1 MSSPSFEAVMRRLA
15 LVCPLAGVA
24 DSLQGKFTP
33 LLISARLYLSPRL
46 YSRFS
51 MSLIFYPAIGE
62 VLALFLPEPQGV
74 LVIASLGVVQIVPIL
89 LPATLAYARRRAVE
103 AELPFFLIA
112 LSIFSRASSP
122 AIDDGLKRL
131 AALGDGVFP
140 ELSKEQAILERDL
153 TFVPGSPDKV
163 VEAAL
168 GVNPSRRLRE
178 FAHSF
183 MITLTTGKSIT
194 EYVEEEAAR
203 QVEILE
209 ARWKGFSESVGSLAE
224 VSLMVLALFPVGLD
238 MIAAAV
244 PGVATTQI
252 LTLSLGLLTVF
263 SVALLALMDSAQPV
277 LHNSTPGPTSLL
289 LILASW
295 SASTYLYLLGAIPIT
310 GSLVI
315 TLLVSTVGFLR
326 TRGVCVKIRKGEEEV
341 SLLLHSLAEES
352 KAGVSLP
359 EALTKVSVS
368 ATGFVSIGEPL
379 AAFQRSIMLGASP
392 EEAQRRVSHPS
403 WLVRLSF
410 GMLSMAFA
418 TGAGFEQLE
427 RLSTFFKRLSDARRN
442 ASHSL
447 LPFVLIGVI
456 VPAISV
462 SSMTFL
468 SSFNQGGI
476 PFLPSFTQVSES
488 YILVS
493 ISAVSL
499 LTGLLLSKLFT
510 QTSRHAMAVPML
522 LASTL
527 VSLLV
532 FGLL

>member
-1 MSSPSFEAVMRRLA
+1 MRRLA
-15 LVCPLAGVA
+15 SVCPLAGVA

-238 MIAAAV
+238 MRGAAV

-315 TLLVSTVGFLR
+315 TLLVSTVG
-326 TRGVCVKIRKGEEEV
+326 
-341 SLLLHSLAEES
+341 
-352 KAGVSLP
+352 
-359 EALTKVSVS
+359 
-368 ATGFVSIGEPL
+368 
-379 AAFQRSIMLGASP
+379 
-392 EEAQRRVSHPS
+392 
-403 WLVRLSF
+403 
-410 GMLSMAFA
+410 
-418 TGAGFEQLE
+418 
-427 RLSTFFKRLSDARRN
+427 
-442 ASHSL
+442 
-447 LPFVLIGVI
+447 
-456 VPAISV
+456 
-462 SSMTFL
+462 
-468 SSFNQGGI
+468 
-476 PFLPSFTQVSES
+476 
-488 YILVS
+488 
-493 ISAVSL
+493 
-499 LTGLLLSKLFT
+499 
-510 QTSRHAMAVPML
+510 
-522 LASTL
+522 
-527 VSLLV
+527 
-532 FGLL
+532 